1 MPDDPTM
8 DEPAGQ
14 LAKQAIEEARLLVK
28 LEVALAKNELKEE
41 ISELKISGVA
51 FGVAAVSGFLMLS
64 MVCLSVVLAI
74 GAQWWVALIG
84 AAIWLVL
91 ALAMA
96 LIGWSSLPKQ
106 PLERT
111 RQRLSTD
118 LKQLKERVA

>member
-8 DEPAGQ
+8 DEPASQ
-14 LAKQAIEEARLLVK
+14 LAKQAIEEARILVK

-41 ISELKISGVA
+41 MSELKLSGVA
-51 FGVAAVSGFLMLS
+51 FGGAAVSAILMLS
-64 MVCLSVVLAI
+64 MVCLAIVLAL
-74 GAQWWVALIG
+74 GARWWVALIG
-84 AAIWLVL
+84 AAIWLVV

-96 LIGWSSLPKQ
+96 LVGRSSLPKQ